1 MRILKLTE
9 DTRKDILQNLL
20 KRSPNNYGEFEGRV
34 NAIIEEVRNN
44 RDQAV
49 FNYTKQFDGADINA
63 GNILVTEEE
72 IAEAYEQVDTTLLA
86 VIRKS
91 LVNIKKYHEKQV
103 QNSWFTTEDGIIL
116 GQKVTALATVGVYV
130 PGGKAV
136 YPSSVLMNVL
146 PAKVAGVDRIVMCT
160 PPGKDGK
167 VYPSTLV
174 AAKEAGVDEIYKV
187 GGAQAIAAMA
197 FGTESVPKV
206 DKIVGPGN
214 IYVALAKKA
223 VFGYVSIDSIAGP
236 SEILVL
242 ADETANPH
250 FVAADLL
257 SQAEHDELACAIL
270 ITTSEEFAK
279 KVDEEV
285 KGFVEVLSRKE
296 IIQKSLDNF
305 GYILIAEDM
314 DEAIEAANEIAP
326 EHMEIVTANPFEDM
340 MKVKNAGAIFI
351 GEYSSEPLGDYF
363 AGPNHVLPTNGTA
376 KFFSALSVDDFIK
389 KSSIVYYSKSA
400 LRNIHK
406 DIIQFATSEQLT
418 AHANSIAV
426 RFEDEDNE

>member
-86 VIRKS
+86 VIRKY

-174 AAKEAGVDEIYKV
+174 AAKEAGVD
-187 GGAQAIAAMA
+187 
-197 FGTESVPKV
+197 
-206 DKIVGPGN
+206 
-214 IYVALAKKA
+214 
-223 VFGYVSIDSIAGP
+223 
-236 SEILVL
+236 
-242 ADETANPH
+242 
-250 FVAADLL
+250 
-257 SQAEHDELACAIL
+257 
-270 ITTSEEFAK
+270 
-279 KVDEEV
+279 
-285 KGFVEVLSRKE
+285 
-296 IIQKSLDNF
+296 
-305 GYILIAEDM
+305 
-314 DEAIEAANEIAP
+314 
-326 EHMEIVTANPFEDM
+326 
-340 MKVKNAGAIFI
+340 
-351 GEYSSEPLGDYF
+351 
-363 AGPNHVLPTNGTA
+363 
-376 KFFSALSVDDFIK
+376 
-389 KSSIVYYSKSA
+389 
-400 LRNIHK
+400 
-406 DIIQFATSEQLT
+406 
-418 AHANSIAV
+418 
-426 RFEDEDNE
+426 

>member
-1 MRILKLTE
+1 MRKVTLTKE
-9 DTRKDILQNLL
+9 STRDILENLL
-20 KRSPNNYGEFEGRV
+20 KRSPNNYGKFES
-34 NAIIEEVRNN
+34 
-44 RDQAV
+44 AV
-49 FNYTKQFDGADINA
+49 AEILEKVKNEGDEALFTYTKQFDKVEVNKDTIR
-63 GNILVTEEE
+63 VTEEE
-72 IAEAYEQVDTTLLA
+72 IKEAYDTIDPSLLD
-86 VIRKS
+86 VIRKA
-91 LVNIKKYHEKQV
+91 LVNIRTYHEKQI
-103 QNSWFTTEDGIIL
+103 QNSWFTSTTNGTML
-116 GQKVTALATVGVYV
+116 GQKVTPLNRVGVYV

-136 YPSSVLMNVL
+136 YPSSVLMNIV
-146 PAKVAGVDRIVMCT
+146 PAKVAGVPHIVMTT

-167 VYPSTLV
+167 VCASTLV
-174 AAKEAGVDEIYKV
+174 AAREAGADEIYKV
-187 GGAQAIAAMA
+187 GGAQAVGALAY
-197 FGTESVPKV
+197 GTASIPKV

-214 IYVALAKKA
+214 IFVALAKKA
-223 VFGYVSIDSIAGP
+223 VYGYVSIDSIAGP

-242 ADETANPH
+242 ADETANPRY
-250 FVAADLL
+250 VAADLL

-270 ITTSEEFAK
+270 ITTSQEFAD
-279 KVDEEV
+279 KVDQEV

-389 KSSIVYYSKSA
+389 KSSIVYYSKAA
-400 LRNIHK
+400 LRDIHK
-406 DIIQFATSEQLT
+406 DIVQFATSEQLT

-426 RFEDEDNE
+426 RFEEEEN

>member
-242 ADETANPH
+242 ADETANPCY
-250 FVAADLL
+250 VAADLL
-257 SQAEHDELACAIL
+257 SQAEHDEMASAIL
-270 ITTSEEFAK
+270 ITTSQKLA
-279 KVDEEV
+279 EEV
-285 KGFVEVLSRKE
+285 SAEIDQFVAELSRKE
-296 IIQKSLDNF
+296 IIQKSLDNY
-305 GYILIAEDM
+305 GYILVADNME
-314 DEAIEAANEIAP
+314 EAIDTVNAIAS
-326 EHMEIVTANPFEDM
+326 EHMEIVTADPFHVM
-340 MKVKNAGAIFI
+340 TKIRNAGAIFI

-376 KFFSALSVDDFIK
+376 KFFSALSVDDFVK
-389 KSSIVYYSKSA
+389 KSSIVYYSREA
-400 LRNIHK
+400 LRKIHK
-406 DIIQFATSEQLT
+406 DIEQFATSEQLT

-426 RFEDEDNE
+426 RFEDEEQ

>member
-20 KRSPNNYGEFEGRV
+20 KKRSPNNYGEFEGRV

-146 PAKVAGVDRIVMCT
+146 PAKVAGSRPYCN
-160 PPGKDGK
+160 
-167 VYPSTLV
+167 VYATRQRW
-174 AAKEAGVDEIYKV
+174 K
-187 GGAQAIAAMA
+187 
-197 FGTESVPKV
+197 
-206 DKIVGPGN
+206 
-214 IYVALAKKA
+214 
-223 VFGYVSIDSIAGP
+223 SISFHSGC
-236 SEILVL
+236 
-242 ADETANPH
+242 
-250 FVAADLL
+250 
-257 SQAEHDELACAIL
+257 SQR
-270 ITTSEEFAK
+270 
-279 KVDEEV
+279 
-285 KGFVEVLSRKE
+285 SR
-296 IIQKSLDNF
+296 S
-305 GYILIAEDM
+305 
-314 DEAIEAANEIAP
+314 
-326 EHMEIVTANPFEDM
+326 
-340 MKVKNAGAIFI
+340 
-351 GEYSSEPLGDYF
+351 
-363 AGPNHVLPTNGTA
+363 
-376 KFFSALSVDDFIK
+376 
-389 KSSIVYYSKSA
+389 
-400 LRNIHK
+400 
-406 DIIQFATSEQLT
+406 
-418 AHANSIAV
+418 
-426 RFEDEDNE
+426 